1 MTGKVKDFI
10 TKWLGSVVAGIM
22 VAGFA
27 FYLGSK
33 AEDRAELD
41 KKIESKADKIVMEKL
56 LEKKADKDEFD
67 LYKESQYKQDELIL
81 QMLTN
86 IRTSQTEMQRQINDM
101 YRLKFEVK

>member
-33 AEDRAELD
+33 AEDKAELD